1 MSEEI
6 ETVKTEMQAHP
17 KARHYR
23 VDTKPKQIIIYEL
36 DGPDL
41 MDLATELLAMVEMG
55 ELLNADKVQ
64 RLRELKDTGAQFTP
78 IIRFVLAN
86 SEKRHF
92 GAQRMGYLGG
102 VDGWIDVEYSKP
114 LAELASR
121 MIPALGTDEFFELF

>member
-1 MSEEI
+1 
-6 ETVKTEMQAHP
+6 MQAHP

-102 VDGWIDVEYSKP
+102 VDRWIDVEYSKP